1 MDDLWSS
8 GRTGL
13 IQPSKT
19 PDISIWSLT
28 HTWPHVCTHIHTS
41 HTHLT
46 HIHGLMCA
54 QTHIP
59 RTQYTHTHH
68 THTHI
73 PLYTCNTHAPHH
85 TCSTHMYYTH
95 THTHIHH
102 TCTHT
107 HTNMKYTPH
116 TPKPI
121 TATVSESVSFPTQS
135 SFSFLFYFQTQP
147 SVFPLIGSQVSQT
160 SFEFLISLCLH
171 PGFWGAWCATTPTW
185 LSNSS
190 FSRLQARQT
199 RSLHPQMETYNGPFR
214 FGTGNSDTCF
224 NTET

>member
-1 MDDLWSS
+1 MTFGPVGGLVSFNHQRHQTSAS
-8 GRTGL
+8 GLSHTRGL
-13 IQPSKT
+13 MCA
-19 PDISIWSLT
+19 
-28 HTWPHVCTHIHTS
+28 HTYIPHTHTS
-41 HTHLT
+41 HTFMASCVHK
-46 HIHGLMCA
+46 
-54 QTHIP
+54 
-59 RTQYTHTHH
+59 HT
-68 THTHI
+68 
-73 PLYTCNTHAPHH
+73 YHAH
-85 TCSTHMYYTH
+85 STH
-95 THTHIHH
+95 THTTLTHIYHSTHATHMHIHH

>member
-1 MDDLWSS
+1 MASCVH
-8 GRTGL
+8 TH
-13 IQPSKT
+13 T
-19 PDISIWSLT
+19 YLT
-28 HTWPHVCTHIHTS
+28 HTPHTHSWPHVCTN
-41 HTHLT
+41 
-46 HIHGLMCA
+46 
-54 QTHIP
+54 
-59 RTQYTHTHH
+59 THTTHTVH
-68 THTHI
+68 THTPHSHT
-73 PLYTCNTHAPHH
+73 YTTLHMQH
-85 TCSTHMYYTH
+85 TCTTPHMQHTHVLH

-102 TCTHT
+102 TCTYT